1 MKPEYSRAGVELFTV
16 GGQQV
21 VHVPLGRGEEL
32 RLHLAS
38 HNIRAL
44 VSPAAETHFDRLEIP
59 EPADLETLKAILD
72 QWER

>member
-1 MKPEYSRAGVELFTV
+1 MTPQYSRAGVELFAV

-21 VHVPLGRGEEL
+21 IHVPQGRGEEL

-38 HNIRAL
+38 HGIRAL
-44 VSPAAETHFDRLEIP
+44 VSPAAETPFDRLEVP
-59 EPADLETLKAILD
+59 EPADPETLKAILD